1 MYRIG
6 QLVKDFGLSRSTLL
20 YYDRIGLLQ
29 SHIRTGANYRI
40 YSEKDHQRLEKIC
53 TYKQAGISL
62 EDIKSLLDS
71 SETSVTNV
79 LEKRLESL
87 NNEISELRNQQQIV
101 VSLLGKDS
109 LLRSTK
115 TMSKDQ
121 WVEILKACGMT
132 EDDMHRWHIEFER
145 SLPAAHTDFLESLGI
160 DDEEVARI
168 KAWSKE

>member
-20 YYDRIGLLQ
+20 YYDRIGLLKSQ
-29 SHIRTGANYRI
+29 IRTGANYRI
-40 YSEKDHQRLEKIC
+40 YSEADYHRLGKIC

-62 EDIKSLLDS
+62 EDIKSLLDT
-71 SETSVTNV
+71 SECNITNV

-87 NNEISELRNQQQIV
+87 NSEISELRKQQQVV

-115 TMSKDQ
+115 TMSKEQ
-121 WVEILKACGMT
+121 WVDILKASGMT
-132 EDDMHRWHIEFER
+132 EEDMHRWHVAFER
-145 SLPAAHTDFLESLGI
+145 SLPEAHTDFLESLGI
-160 DDEEVARI
+160 DNAEIARI
-168 KAWSKE
+168 KQWSKP